1 LVKHY
6 EAEVKIRKG
15 WICKGESLIIFVLSP
30 IPLEGRG
37 KLGSKL
43 LKVLKQL
50 YMKDNILNYAD
61 TRGPDEGNFTFF
73 TGDKDLPGLTI
84 HVLKTMFDKDSPTY
98 SPIMVNFF
106 ATQSSNNQPHDRLL
120 DNQSWYVLESII
132 KKKSQKCEHLQED
145 VWLAIINQHPI
156 LDMADYHRGTAF
168 IGVTLKNSI
177 FTKVFIIE
185 GGKAHELYHKT
196 G

>member
-156 LDMADYHRGTAF
+156 LDMADYHRGTAYR
-168 IGVTLKNSI
+168 GYLKEFNIYKS
-177 FTKVFIIE
+177 F
-185 GGKAHELYHKT
+185 YY
-196 G
+196 